1 MSLIVDSKIIEP
13 EKEIDELMHWLGS
26 LNFLFNCSKLTI
38 ETLEEGVNISKLT
51 IKTPEQRSYFTPCSS
66 VSIVNF
72 ENAVTGCLIK
82 AGSYL

>member
-13 EKEIDELMHWLGS
+13 EKEIDELIHWLGS

-51 IKTPEQRSYFTPCSS
+51 IKTPEQR
-66 VSIVNF
+66 
-72 ENAVTGCLIK
+72 
-82 AGSYL
+82 

>member
-13 EKEIDELMHWLGS
+13 EKEINELMHWLGS

-51 IKTPEQRSYFTPCSS
+51 IKTPEQR
-66 VSIVNF
+66 
-72 ENAVTGCLIK
+72 
-82 AGSYL
+82 